1 MSIFRE
7 VEAILRD
14 CEDARRGHEP
24 ATPLATPLSTSGGLN
39 DGPSAGLSKRLS
51 LRASVTPGGGDSG
64 GGRSSLRLLPSSAR
78 GAMGRHNSGRLGN
91 VGMDLQMSLLFAH
104 VADPKHLSVAAE
116 RLEGERHSLYTAMK
130 AQQAAGQAND
140 SFFHL
145 FGLGNQKRRKR
156 HLCQLVWQDLD
167 KADASTHVS
176 ICTHASFDTPPA
188 KSSLPFCTTSPLLMQ
203 LRGLAVVL
211 TCRLRCVSMC
221 RWCWAPSVRT

>member
-1 MSIFRE
+1 MLCWVCQDLGFNRSKGASFVSIFRE

-24 ATPLATPLSTSGGLN
+24 STPLATPLSTSGGLYE
-39 DGPSAGLSKRLS
+39 GPSGGLSKRLS
-51 LRASVTPGGGDSG
+51 LRAAVTPGGGDSG

-78 GAMGRHNSGRLGN
+78 GGVGRHNSGRLGN
-91 VGMDLQMSLLFAH
+91 VGVDLQMSLLFAH

-176 ICTHASFDTPPA
+176 THTRLLEPSAPNSSFPYN
-188 KSSLPFCTTSPLLMQ
+188 LPFLVQFRECSYTFIF
-203 LRGLAVVL
+203 
-211 TCRLRCVSMC
+211 
-221 RWCWAPSVRT
+221 